1 MANQHDNLKAGL
13 LLIAGIFLA
22 IGVVLVITW
31 SKFQA
36 LLQPSQTVAV
46 YYPIQEGLQGLSE
59 GAAVTVGDV
68 AVGSVGSIETHMY
81 EQRSVGHIV
90 RFDIPSS
97 FELGWDARVE
107 LVVAILG
114 SSTTLNF
121 RSLGSR
127 PRYDPAAP
135 MPEET
140 RNAIVPLGLR
150 DHPLPP
156 GTIPG
161 YVASTL
167 TRNLI
172 SSAMTSVGFE
182 DEQRTQVKSILRN
195 VDTLTA
201 NMARRAQ
208 NIGDK
213 TANLLENAD
222 AAVTDMRELLR
233 SVNERSRLW
242 MARLDTLTAS
252 TDETMA
258 AVRDLVVGQSDKI
271 DASVDLA
278 HSTVAHLQGE
288 TLPKLDALLDVAH
301 TSMSNVEMITA
312 TGRDL
317 VVGQRPV
324 VERATAN
331 MHLMAEQLKLTAV
344 EVRRSPWRLLH
355 RPREA
360 ELETDNLY
368 DSARSFAQAAA
379 SIEAA
384 IASLEA
390 LGSVNPAMAEEMRPQ
405 LEYLQAL
412 ENRFKEAEDRFW
424 QYLEQP
430 Q

>member
-1 MANQHDNLKAGL
+1 MD
-13 LLIAGIFLA
+13 
-22 IGVVLVITW
+22 
-31 SKFQA
+31 
-36 LLQPSQTVAV
+36 
-46 YYPIQEGLQGLSE
+46 
-59 GAAVTVGDV
+59 
-68 AVGSVGSIETHMY
+68 
-81 EQRSVGHIV
+81 
-90 RFDIPSS
+90 
-97 FELGWDARVE
+97 
-107 LVVAILG
+107 
-114 SSTTLNF
+114 
-121 RSLGSR
+121 
-127 PRYDPAAP
+127 
-135 MPEET
+135 
-140 RNAIVPLGLR
+140 
-150 DHPLPP
+150 
-156 GTIPG
+156 
-161 YVASTL
+161 
-167 TRNLI
+167 
-172 SSAMTSVGFE
+172 
-182 DEQRTQVKSILRN
+182 
-195 VDTLTA
+195 
-201 NMARRAQ
+201 RAH
-208 NIGDK
+208 G
-213 TANLLENAD
+213 
-222 AAVTDMRELLR
+222 
-233 SVNERSRLW
+233 
-242 MARLDTLTAS
+242 
-252 TDETMA
+252 
-258 AVRDLVVGQSDKI
+258 
-271 DASVDLA
+271 
-278 HSTVAHLQGE
+278 TVAHLQGE

-344 EVRRSPWRLLH
+344 EVRRSPWRLLY